1 MTVPDGIAE
10 PASLMPSTRMATM
23 SEASRALPG
32 DRVEDRVA
40 HPAPASIAGRSIVGS
55 PRLSA
60 GLLGRT
66 LDSSPPSAGT
76 EVMATGVVSIALS
89 LDGQQTLSRIMLGIA
104 VVIWVALAVLA
115 PLRAA
120 RDRAGFWA
128 DVRTPAALT
137 GSVATAVLGTRLTV
151 LGWTWAGIA
160 ALIIAFV
167 LWAALL
173 GPVLAGWRS
182 PTVGVSLLLAVSTES
197 LAVLG
202 STLAAPEHARWLL
215 IAALV
220 PLGLGLGLYGF
231 IISRFG
237 LDQLAV
243 GRGDHWITGGALGI
257 SALAA
262 AKITAVAEALG
273 ILEGVVLKD
282 IAAGL
287 WVLAMLWLLV
297 LLGAEARWP
306 RLRYDAGRWATVFP
320 LGMYAASSFAV
331 GAVAHAGAITSF
343 ARVSVWVA
351 LAAWAIVFLAT
362 LGRALEVVRQ
372 ERRPAPDPPA
382 PSAEEHSRHRGQLG
396 PTSITRPTS

>member
-1 MTVPDGIAE
+1 MSE
-10 PASLMPSTRMATM
+10 PA
-23 SEASRALPG
+23 RAVPR
-32 DRVEDRVA
+32 DRVEDRIA
-40 HPAPASIAGRSIVGS
+40 HPAPAPLAGRAIPGS

-60 GLLGRT
+60 GLLGRS
-66 LDSSPPSAGT
+66 LDSSPPSAGGA
-76 EVMATGVVSIALS
+76 VMATGVVSIALS
-89 LDGQQTLSRIMLGIA
+89 LDGQQTLSRIMLAIA
-104 VVIWVALAVLA
+104 IMIWAALAVLA

-120 RDRAGFWA
+120 RDPAGFWA

-137 GSVATAVLGTRLTV
+137 GSVATAVLGIRLTL

-160 ALIIAFV
+160 TLIIAFL

-182 PTVGVSLLLAVSTES
+182 PTVGVSLLLAVSAES
-197 LAVLG
+197 LAVLAA
-202 STLAAPEHARWLL
+202 TLAAPEHARLLL

-220 PLGLGLGLYGF
+220 PFGLGLGLGLYGF

-237 LDQLAV
+237 LDQLVV
-243 GRGDHWITGGALGI
+243 GRGDHRITGGALGI

-262 AKITAVAEALG
+262 AKIAAVGDALG
-273 ILEGVVLKD
+273 ILEGVALKD

-306 RLRYDAGRWATVFP
+306 RLRYDARRWSTVFP

-343 ARVSVWVA
+343 ARLSVWVA
-351 LAAWAIVFLAT
+351 VVAWAIVFVAT
-362 LGRALEVVRQ
+362 LGRAREVVRQ
-372 ERRPAPDPPA
+372 ERRHAADPPA
-382 PSAEEHSRHRGQLG
+382 PGADQRTPSPGQLG
-396 PTSITRPTS
+396 RGSITRPASRSSSASRS